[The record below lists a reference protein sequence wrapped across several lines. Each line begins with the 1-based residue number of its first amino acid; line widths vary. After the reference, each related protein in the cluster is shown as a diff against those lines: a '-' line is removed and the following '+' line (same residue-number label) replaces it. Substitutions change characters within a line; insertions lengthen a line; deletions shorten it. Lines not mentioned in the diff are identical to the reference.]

1 MSTVATGRP
10 TVAGLLLGETRA
22 RVTAF
27 VRTPIAAFFTLVFP
41 LVVLLLVGTL
51 VGNAVLESRSG
62 VRIAQFFTPAIA
74 AYAAATAAY
83 TSLAIGLSI
92 DREKGVLRRQRALPI
107 PTAAL
112 LGGRVGAGVVSG
124 TAAVVL
130 MVVAGVLFL
139 DVRIVWAKLPAA
151 VLALVVG
158 IGCFAALGFAVSS
171 IARTSA
177 ATQAITNGTL
187 VPLAFVSDVFVV
199 GYGDSNVGGSGTKRW
214 GETVIVST
222 FGATAQIGAQGTGVT
237 TCQGDSGGTAYLPM
251 EDGSYRAIS
260 MVSTGLPGCNDTT
273 GTHALMHPAI
283 PWIEETSQIDITPC
297 HDADGTWNP
306 NPNCTGFFAG
316 GSTPSGVWEN
326 MCEGTPSTGPSSTC
340 GSAFDETPDNDPPEV
355 TVANPTQGEEFDTGA
370 LVTIE
375 IDAVDA
381 GYGVEEVWIEIDGME
396 QAVRETYPPY
406 AFADVPFPDGV
417 YTIVAHAVDWA
428 GNEGVSE
435 PVTIG
440 INAEVPDQPDPTTGA
455 DTDDTNGDSTGD
467 VDPTDPG
474 DGSSSDTNDAETS
487 GTPDASGDGG
497 DEGCGCS
504 TPTPSPWAPLAAL
517 FVLFGLR
524 RRPQR

>member
-1 MSTVATGRP
+1 MRIAPTVTALGLLALSPSASADPTTDEGIAPIEQQVFGGTPAEVCQWPTTVAVTGGG
-10 TVAGLLLGETRA
+10 GLCTGALVHPRVVTYAAHCGDGNKQIRFGESSTQALTRQTERCVTNPEYLGTTNQA
-22 RVTAF
+22 QDWAF
-27 VRTPIAAFFTLVFP
+27 CI
-41 LVVLLLVGTL
+41 
-51 VGNAVLESRSG
+51 LEEPMLD
-62 VRIAQFFTPAIA
+62 IPFTPP
-74 AYAAATAAY
+74 AY
-83 TSLAIGLSI
+83 
-92 DREKGVLRRQRALPI
+92 
-107 PTAAL
+107 
-112 LGGRVGAGVVSG
+112 
-124 TAAVVL
+124 
-130 MVVAGVLFL
+130 
-139 DVRIVWAKLPAA
+139 
-151 VLALVVG
+151 
-158 IGCFAALGFAVSS
+158 GCETDLIQEG
-171 IARTSA
+171 
-177 ATQAITNGTL
+177 QE
-187 VPLAFVSDVFVV
+187 VFVV

-297 HDADGTWNP
+297 HDADGTWSP

-474 DGSSSDTNDAETS
+474 VGSSSDTNDAETS

-504 TPTPSPWAPLAAL
+504 TPTPSPWAPLGAL
-517 FVLFGLR
+517 FVLFGVR